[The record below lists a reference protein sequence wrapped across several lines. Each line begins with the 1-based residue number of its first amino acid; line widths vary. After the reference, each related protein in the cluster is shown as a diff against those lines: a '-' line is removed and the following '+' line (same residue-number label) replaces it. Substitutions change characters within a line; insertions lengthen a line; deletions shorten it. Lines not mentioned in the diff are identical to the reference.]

1 MELKRNVAELQQQVG
16 WVGVRGAGSE
26 EHRVSVAARRSGV
39 CLCSTC
45 AHTTHPPHKHTPH
58 HAQVAMLKSEYA
70 SQLTK
75 AESRVVEIAAARDE
89 ASATADALRQQLEE
103 TKSVA
108 AKVGVL

>member
-1 MELKRNVAELQQQVG
+1 
-16 WVGVRGAGSE
+16 
-26 EHRVSVAARRSGV
+26 
-39 CLCSTC
+39 
-45 AHTTHPPHKHTPH
+45 
-58 HAQVAMLKSEYA
+58 MLKSEYA